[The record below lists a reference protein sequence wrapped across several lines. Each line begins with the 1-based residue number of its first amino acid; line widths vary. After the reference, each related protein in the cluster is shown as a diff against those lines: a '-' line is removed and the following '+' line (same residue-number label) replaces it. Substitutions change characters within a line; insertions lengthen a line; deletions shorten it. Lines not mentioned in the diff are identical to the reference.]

1 MSSYPPNE
9 TSLRFP
15 QSPSAARPFGLFLMT
30 LVLIVDDVPAMAEQY
45 AYDLK
50 RLRGYETLIAQSGR
64 TALESLTRDSV
75 DCVILDLEMP
85 GMDGFEVLRSVER
98 LGLRVPVIVY
108 TGTGDYDRCAQAI
121 RLGAYSFIDKA
132 ESMERVAQ
140 EVENAMERRRL
151 TTEVTL
157 LRRGFGLESPLVG
170 TSPALAKLKE
180 AVVRVAPVP
189 SPVLIVGESGTGKEL
204 VARELHRLGPSPKG
218 PFIALNSA
226 ALPHELVESELF
238 GHERGAFTGAS
249 ATRKGAFEAASGG
262 TLFLDEIGDLP
273 PAAQAKLLRVL
284 EERKVTRIGANK
296 TIAVDTRVVAAT
308 HRDLEKEL
316 AEGRFREDLF
326 YRLNV
331 HVLRVP
337 PLRDRLS
344 DVPALVEHLVA
355 TTCERFGVKQKTVAP
370 DAVEAL
376 MSYDWR
382 RNNIRELRNVIE
394 RMLIASDGNEL
405 TKAAVPAE
413 ILRTTHDA
421 RRTFSD
427 ARRTFSDARRTFEEQ
442 KQEAE
447 RQIVI
452 QALER
457 NEWHVTKTAK
467 ELGLADHASLLKIMR
482 RLGVQRDAS

>member
-1 MSSYPPNE
+1 
-9 TSLRFP
+9 
-15 QSPSAARPFGLFLMT
+15 MT

-50 RLRGYETLIAQSGR
+50 RLRGFETLVAKSGR
-64 TALESLTRDSV
+64 TALESLTRDAV

-85 GMDGFEVLRSVER
+85 GMDGFEVLRSIER

-108 TGTGDYDRCAQAI
+108 TGTGDFDRCAQAI

-132 ESMERVAQ
+132 EPMERVAQ
-140 EVENAMERRRL
+140 EVENAIERRRL
-151 TTEVTL
+151 TAEVTL

-180 AVVRVAPVP
+180 AIVRVAPVP
-189 SPVLIVGESGTGKEL
+189 SPVLVVGESGTGKEL
-204 VARELHRLGPSPKG
+204 VARELHRLGANPKG
-218 PFIALNSA
+218 PFVALNSA

-238 GHERGAFTGAS
+238 GHERGAFTGAN

-284 EERKVTRIGANK
+284 EERKVTRLGASK
-296 TIAVDTRVVAAT
+296 TIDVNTRVVAAT
-308 HRDLEKEL
+308 HRDLEKDV
-316 AEGRFREDLF
+316 AEGGGRFREDLF

-355 TTCERFGVKQKTVAP
+355 ATCERFG
-370 DAVEAL
+370 
-376 MSYDWR
+376 
-382 RNNIRELRNVIE
+382 IRGLPNGVE
-394 RMLIASDGNEL
+394 RMLIATDGDEL
-405 TKAAVPAE
+405 TRAAVPPE
-413 ILRTTHDA
+413 IRDGRKAVPRTAHDA
-421 RRTFSD
+421 P
-427 ARRTFSDARRTFEEQ
+427 RTFEEQ

-447 RQIVI
+447 RQIII

-457 NEWHVTKTAK
+457 NDWHVTKTAK
-467 ELGLADHASLLKIMR
+467 ELGLADHASLLKVMR
-482 RLGVQRDAS
+482 RLGVQRDT

>member
-1 MSSYPPNE
+1 
-9 TSLRFP
+9 
-15 QSPSAARPFGLFLMT
+15 MT

-50 RLRGYETLIAQSGR
+50 RLRGYETLVAKSGR

-98 LGLRVPVIVY
+98 LGLRVPIIVY
-108 TGTGDYDRCAQAI
+108 TGTGDYDRCVQAI

-132 ESMERVAQ
+132 EPMERVAQ
-140 EVENAMERRRL
+140 EVENAIAQRRL
-151 TTEVTL
+151 TAEVTL

-170 TSPALAKLKE
+170 TSGVLKKLKE
-180 AVVRVAPVP
+180 AIVRVAPVP
-189 SPVLIVGESGTGKEL
+189 SPVLVVGESGTGKEL
-204 VARELHRLGPSPKG
+204 VARELHRLGANPKG
-218 PFIALNSA
+218 PFVALNSA

-238 GHERGAFTGAS
+238 GHERGAFTGAT

-284 EERKVTRIGANK
+284 EERKITRIGANK
-296 TIAVDTRVVAAT
+296 TIDVDTRVVAAT
-308 HRDLEKEL
+308 HRDLEKEV
-316 AEGRFREDLF
+316 AESRFREDLF

-355 TTCERFGVKQKTVAP
+355 ATSERFGMKPKTIAP
-370 DAVEAL
+370 DAVDAL
-376 MSYDWR
+376 MAYDWR
-382 RNNIRELRNVIE
+382 RNNIRELRNVVE
-394 RMLIASDGNEL
+394 RMLIAVDGDEL
-405 TKAAVPAE
+405 TKAAVPPD
-413 ILRTTHDA
+413 IRGRTTHDV
-421 RRTFSD
+421 RRTSGD
-427 ARRTFSDARRTFEEQ
+427 APRTFEEQ

-467 ELGLADHASLLKIMR
+467 ELGLADHASLLKVMR
-482 RLGVQRDAS
+482 RLGVQRDSS

>member
-1 MSSYPPNE
+1 
-9 TSLRFP
+9 
-15 QSPSAARPFGLFLMT
+15 MT
-30 LVLIVDDVPAMAEQY
+30 LVLIVDDVPTMAEQY

-50 RLRGYETLIAQSGR
+50 RLRGYETVVAKSGR

-85 GMDGFEVLRSVER
+85 GMDGFEVLRSIER
-98 LGLRVPVIVY
+98 LELRVPVIVY
-108 TGTGDYDRCAQAI
+108 TGTGDYDRCARAI

-132 ESMERVAQ
+132 EPMERVAQ
-140 EVENAMERRRL
+140 EVENAIERGRL
-151 TTEVTL
+151 TEQVRL
-157 LRRGFGLESPLVG
+157 LRREFGLESPLIG
-170 TSPALAKLKE
+170 ASPTLKKLKE
-180 AVVRVAPVP
+180 AIVRVAPVP
-189 SPVLIVGESGTGKEL
+189 SPVLVVGESGTGKEL
-204 VARELHRLGPSPKG
+204 VARELHRLGANPKG
-218 PFIALNSA
+218 PFVAINSA

-238 GHERGAFTGAS
+238 GHERGAFTGAN

-284 EERKVTRIGANK
+284 EERTVTRLGASK
-296 TIAVDTRVVAAT
+296 TIEVNARVVAAT
-308 HRDLEKEL
+308 HRDLEREVS
-316 AEGRFREDLF
+316 EGRFREDLF

-331 HVLRVP
+331 HLLRVP

-355 TTCERFGVKQKTVAP
+355 ATSERFGMRPKPIAP

-394 RMLIASDGNEL
+394 RMLIATDGDQL
-405 TKAAVPAE
+405 TKDAVPAE
-413 ILRTTHDA
+413 IRNARAPLAA
-421 RRTFSD
+421 RRTPD
-427 ARRTFSDARRTFEEQ
+427 ARTFEDQ
-442 KQEAE
+442 KVEAE

-457 NEWHVTKTAK
+457 NAWHVTKTAK
-467 ELGLADHASLLKIMR
+467 ELGLSDHASLLKIMR
-482 RLGVQRDAS
+482 RLGVQKDTKNLS

>member
-1 MSSYPPNE
+1 
-9 TSLRFP
+9 
-15 QSPSAARPFGLFLMT
+15 MT

-50 RLRGYETLIAQSGR
+50 RLRGYETLVAKSGR
-64 TALESLTRDSV
+64 TALESLTRDAV

-85 GMDGFEVLRSVER
+85 GMDGFEVLRSIER

-108 TGTGDYDRCAQAI
+108 TGTGDFDRCAQAI

-132 ESMERVAQ
+132 EPMERVAQ
-140 EVENAMERRRL
+140 EVENAIERRRL
-151 TTEVTL
+151 TAEVTL

-180 AVVRVAPVP
+180 AIVRVAPVP
-189 SPVLIVGESGTGKEL
+189 SPVLVVGESGTGKEL
-204 VARELHRLGPSPKG
+204 VARELHRLGANPKG
-218 PFIALNSA
+218 PFVALNSA

-238 GHERGAFTGAS
+238 GHERGAFTGAN

-284 EERKVTRIGANK
+284 EERKVTRLGASK
-296 TIAVDTRVVAAT
+296 TIDVNTRVVAAT
-308 HRDLEKEL
+308 HRDLEKDV
-316 AEGRFREDLF
+316 AEGGGRFREDLF

-355 TTCERFGVKQKTVAP
+355 ATCERFGIKPKTIAP

-376 MSYDWR
+376 MAYDWR
-382 RNNIRELRNVIE
+382 RNNIRELRNVVE
-394 RMLIASDGNEL
+394 RMLIATDGDEL
-405 TKAAVPAE
+405 TRAAVPPE
-413 ILRTTHDA
+413 IRDGRKAVPRTAHDA
-421 RRTFSD
+421 P
-427 ARRTFSDARRTFEEQ
+427 RTFEEQ

-447 RQIVI
+447 RQIII

-457 NEWHVTKTAK
+457 NDWHVTKTAK
-467 ELGLADHASLLKIMR
+467 ELGLADHASLLKVMR
-482 RLGVQRDAS
+482 RLGVQRDT

>member
-1 MSSYPPNE
+1 
-9 TSLRFP
+9 
-15 QSPSAARPFGLFLMT
+15 MT

-50 RLRGYETLIAQSGR
+50 RLRGYETLIAKSGR
-64 TALESLTRDSV
+64 TALESLTRDSI

-98 LGLRVPVIVY
+98 LGLRVPIIVY
-108 TGTGDYDRCAQAI
+108 TGTGNYDRCAEAI

-132 ESMERVAQ
+132 EPMERVAQ
-140 EVENAMERRRL
+140 EVENAIERRRL
-151 TTEVTL
+151 TTEVTS
-157 LRRGFGLESPLVG
+157 LRRGFGLETPLVG
-170 TSPALAKLKE
+170 TSPALTKLKE
-180 AVVRVAPVP
+180 AIVRVAAVP
-189 SPVLIVGESGTGKEL
+189 SAVLIVGESGTGKEL
-204 VARELHRLGPSPKG
+204 VARELRRLGANPKG
-218 PFIALNSA
+218 PFVALNSA

-238 GHERGAFTGAS
+238 GHERGAFTGAT
-249 ATRKGAFEAASGG
+249 ATRKGAFEAATGG

-273 PAAQAKLLRVL
+273 ANAQAKLLRVL

-296 TIAVDTRVVAAT
+296 TIDVNARVVAAT
-308 HRDLEKEL
+308 HRDLEQEVSEK
-316 AEGRFREDLF
+316 RFREDLF

-355 TTCERFGVKQKTVAP
+355 ATCERFGMKPKTIAA

-376 MSYDWR
+376 MAYDWR

-394 RMLIASDGNEL
+394 RMIIGSDGDEL
-405 TKAAVPAE
+405 TKDVVPLEVRDSKHAVTRSSHASP
-413 ILRTTHDA
+413 R
-421 RRTFSD
+421 S
-427 ARRTFSDARRTFEEQ
+427 FEEQ

-457 NEWHVTKTAK
+457 NDWHVTKTAK
-467 ELGLADHASLLKIMR
+467 ELGLADHASLLKVMR
-482 RLGVQRDAS
+482 RLGVQRDTKRDE